1 MEKVKMFNG
10 KMLEIGDKIYF
21 ADLWQSDDGDEE
33 ELLDSGCVWVANGES
48 DEPII
53 ADFEIIKKA
62 IFPFAYNTY
71 WYFSAYFCLFS
82 LCLF

>member
-33 ELLDSGCVWVANGES
+33 ELLD
-48 DEPII
+48 
-53 ADFEIIKKA
+53 
-62 IFPFAYNTY
+62 
-71 WYFSAYFCLFS
+71 LS
-82 LCLF
+82 LIHI

>member
-1 MEKVKMFNG
+1 MGKVKMFNG
-10 KMLEIGDKIYF
+10 KMLEIGDKIFF

-53 ADFEIIKKA
+53 ADFEIIKKDEE
-62 IFPFAYNTY
+62 NLTK
-71 WYFSAYFCLFS
+71 S
-82 LCLF
+82 LVKVTDIR